1 MPPRFRDLK
10 SYCDKNGWVLIG
22 NTDHWYYEKVL
33 QNGDILK
40 TKVSLAVHKEIP
52 RNIWKNILKH
62 QLKIT
67 ENEFN
72 DNK

>member
-1 MPPRFRDLK
+1 MPPRFRELK

-33 QNGDILK
+33 PNGDILK
-40 TKVSLAVHKEIP
+40 TKISHAVHKEIP
-52 RNIWKNILKH
+52 PNIWMNILKH
-62 QLKIT
+62 QLKTT
-67 ENEFN
+67 EKEFN